1 MNSLNIENFDKKTSG
16 KTILICP
23 DSNSNVTKQAK
34 FNRIEEA
41 KQLASAIDLDVFEII
56 HIINKNIKPSHYFG
70 KGFVDKIKN
79 IINLNHIDLII
90 SDSPLS
96 PIQQRNLELSWDVK
110 VIDRTGL
117 ILEIFGKRAKT
128 REGILQV
135 DLAHLNYQKTRLVRS
150 WTHLERQRG
159 GAGFLGGPGEKQIE
173 IDRRIINNK
182 INKITKDIEK
192 VKKTRKLHR
201 DARKKIP
208 YPLVAL
214 VGYTNAGKST
224 LFNKLTNSNVYAK
237 DKLFATLDP
246 TMRVMK
252 LPSGLDIIISD
263 TVGFISELPHEL
275 IASFRATLEEVLEA
289 DIIINVRDISNPDN
303 HNHNSDVLNILNTL
317 LDNNQKRTKILDI
330 FTKVDLVEA
339 EQLVSIDL
347 NKNTNLK
354 YVSSYSGYGID
365 LLKEYIDK
373 IISRE
378 KKRISISV
386 SLSDGKTLAWLY
398 QNGQIISRTDN
409 NKESTIELFL
419 TDKDINIL
427 EIGSF
432 EGMSVLFF
440 DKYLKIKNLYSV
452 DLEKNENF
460 FHNIKEL
467 KNIKF
472 FNMTSNNFF
481 KKKLDICFD
490 IIYIDGSH
498 YYIDVFNDLI
508 NSDLLLKK
516 DGILLID
523 DLLLDVGIRKKG
535 YKFYEEVMG
544 GIFLFLKKK
553 KNYKFLY
560 TGHQLILKKN

>member
-1 MNSLNIENFDKKTSG
+1 MNSIDIENLDKKTPA

-23 DSNSNVTKQAK
+23 DSNSNVSKQSK
-34 FNRIEEA
+34 LNRIEEA
-41 KQLASAIDLDVFEII
+41 KQLASAIDLDILEII
-56 HIINKNIKPSHYFG
+56 HLVNKNIKPSHYFG

-79 IINLNHIDLII
+79 IINLNKVDLII

-96 PIQQRNLELSWDVK
+96 PIQQRNLELSWNVK

-135 DLAHLNYQKTRLVRS
+135 ELAHLNYQKTRLVRS

-182 INKITKDIEK
+182 INKISKDIEK

-208 YPLVAL
+208 YPLIAL

-263 TVGFISELPHEL
+263 SVGFISELPLEL

-303 HNHNSDVLNILNTL
+303 HNHNLDVLNILNTL
-317 LDNNQKRTKILDI
+317 LDNNQKKTKILDI

-339 EQLVSIDL
+339 EQLVSIDS
-347 NKNTNLK
+347 NKNSSCK
-354 YVSSYSGYGID
+354 YISSYSGYGID
-365 LLKEYIDK
+365 LLKEYIDT

-386 SLSDGKTLAWLY
+386 SLTDGKTLAWLY
-398 QNGQIISRTDN
+398 QNGQIISRKDN
-409 NKESTIELFL
+409 NEESTIELFL

-427 EIGSF
+427 ETNN
-432 EGMSVLFF
+432 
-440 DKYLKIKNLYSV
+440 D
-452 DLEKNENF
+452 
-460 FHNIKEL
+460 
-467 KNIKF
+467 
-472 FNMTSNNFF
+472 FN
-481 KKKLDICFD
+481 
-490 IIYIDGSH
+490 
-498 YYIDVFNDLI
+498 YY
-508 NSDLLLKK
+508 
-516 DGILLID
+516 
-523 DLLLDVGIRKKG
+523 
-535 YKFYEEVMG
+535 E
-544 GIFLFLKKK
+544 
-553 KNYKFLY
+553 
-560 TGHQLILKKN
+560 